1 MGNNIVEISNR
12 IVFVFILGPSM
23 QYLASGIFGYVDITV
38 LESVVPLLLI
48 LKVEHLRTGGLT
60 GRDKKPT

>member
-1 MGNNIVEISNR
+1 MCVSPNKW
-12 IVFVFILGPSM
+12 M
-23 QYLASGIFGYVDITV
+23 DITV

-60 GRDKKPT
+60 GRDKKTT